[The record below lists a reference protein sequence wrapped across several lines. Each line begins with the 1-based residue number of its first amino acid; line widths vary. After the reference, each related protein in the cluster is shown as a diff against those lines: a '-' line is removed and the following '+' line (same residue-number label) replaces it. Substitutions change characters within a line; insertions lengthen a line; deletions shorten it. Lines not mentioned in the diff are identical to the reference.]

1 MFPTLSTL
9 LVLVFWLA
17 AASCFIG
24 SSRATF
30 TFPAIP
36 RTIEV
41 PAGNKLHV
49 VYYAVGLQYY
59 TYNGSSWVL
68 LKATADLYEHPKGKV
83 MGKHFFLAHPDAKG
97 GQPSWETLKSK
108 SLVTAKLLEQV
119 TVDPK
124 SITWGLFEAT
134 SKSGSK

>member
-83 MGKHFFLAHPDAKG
+83 MGKHFFLASLLACLTNPEHCTMRAGAGEGTRRLKKSTVSTAVLDSQQG
-97 GQPSWETLKSK
+97 CQPYFPSS
-108 SLVTAKLLEQV
+108 
-119 TVDPK
+119 
-124 SITWGLFEAT
+124 
-134 SKSGSK
+134 